1 MSNFDLQ
8 LLLDGDRR
16 ALAKAITLVE
26 SKLDTHRQQ
35 AQGILEQVLPHSG
48 NSIRIGITGVPGVG
62 KSTFIEAFGLYLIEQ
77 GKRVAVL
84 AVDPSSPIAGGSILG
99 DKTRMEELSRRE
111 EAFIRPSPAEGA
123 LGGVAQKTRESM
135 LLCEAAG
142 YDVILVETVGVG
154 QSEYQ
159 VAGMVDFFMVLML
172 PGGGDELQGIK
183 KGIMELADALVINKA
198 DGDSEKLATLTQRQ
212 YTSAMNL
219 LRHTSFWT
227 PRVMT
232 CSALKTINVDA
243 VWGMVVDYYFQA
255 MEKQAFQVKRAQ
267 QNRDWMHQLVNE
279 MLLLTLSQN
288 PQVKGMLLDSKSAV
302 QNVVLHAGMQYGASI
317 DAVDP
322 NGGDLTYQWEV
333 KRESEATQQGG
344 DLEDLPDAILGRVDI
359 LDNGKIALM
368 APNDP
373 GAYRLFARVYGASGL
388 AGHANI
394 PFLVESMQQ

>member
-1 MSNFDLQ
+1 MTSFDLQ
-8 LLLDGDRR
+8 SLLDGNRR
-16 ALAKAITLVE
+16 SLAKAITLVE
-26 SKLDTHRQQ
+26 SKLDTHREQ

-48 NSIRIGITGVPGVG
+48 DSIRIGITGVPGVG

-111 EAFIRPSPAEGA
+111 EAFIRPSPSEGA
-123 LGGVAQKTRESM
+123 LGGVAQKTRETM

-198 DGDSEKLATLTQRQ
+198 DGDSEKLATITQRQ

-232 CSALKTINVDA
+232 CSALKMINIDA
-243 VWGMVVDYYFQA
+243 VWGMVIDYYFQSI
-255 MEKQAFQVKRAQ
+255 EQEAFQGKRAQ

-279 MLLLTLSQN
+279 MLLLKLSQ
-288 PQVKGMLLDSKSAV
+288 SAEAKKIIPALELAV
-302 QNVVLHAGMQYGASI
+302 ERRDTTAYAAARQII
-317 DAVDP
+317 DT
-322 NGGDLTYQWEV
+322 L
-333 KRESEATQQGG
+333 
-344 DLEDLPDAILGRVDI
+344 
-359 LDNGKIALM
+359 
-368 APNDP
+368 
-373 GAYRLFARVYGASGL
+373 
-388 AGHANI
+388 
-394 PFLVESMQQ
+394 

>member
-1 MSNFDLQ
+1 MSNFNLQ
-8 LLLDGDRR
+8 GLLEGNRR

-26 SKLDTHRQQ
+26 SKLATHREQ

-123 LGGVAQKTRESM
+123 LGGVAQKTRETM

-198 DGDSEKLATLTQRQ
+198 DGDSEKLATMTQRQ

-232 CSALKTINVDA
+232 CSALKTINIDT

-255 MEKQAFQVKRAQ
+255 LEEQAFQSKRAQ
-267 QNRDWMHQLVNE
+267 QNRNWMHQLVNE

-288 PQVKGMLLDSKSAV
+288 SDVKALLPE
-302 QNVVLHAGMQYGASI
+302 L
-317 DAVDP
+317 
-322 NGGDLTYQWEV
+322 E
-333 KRESEATQQGG
+333 QGV
-344 DLEDLPDAILGRVDI
+344 ENRDI
-359 LDNGKIALM
+359 TAYAAARKIMDKL
-368 APNDP
+368 
-373 GAYRLFARVYGASGL
+373 
-388 AGHANI
+388 
-394 PFLVESMQQ
+394 